1 MASPMATTWSLP
13 PTTSSR
19 QVASV
24 RPLRTTSP
32 MASRS
37 SWTPA
42 SKLILNSTVLT
53 VEPGETEPTAKLPA
67 VSASR
72 PMSPPWMTPCLS
84 SNSARNGKRTR
95 ATPFSQELSVMPR

>member
-1 MASPMATTWSLP
+1 MASPMAPWSLP

-19 QVASV
+19 QVASE

-67 VSASR
+67 VSACAFYLFIR
-72 PMSPPWMTPCLS
+72 
-84 SNSARNGKRTR
+84 AHRT
-95 ATPFSQELSVMPR
+95 

>member
-1 MASPMATTWSLP
+1 MVVAPNDLEPAGGERASLADDLSDGE
-13 PTTSSR
+13 
-19 QVASV
+19 QV
-24 RPLRTTSP
+24 
-32 MASRS
+32 

-72 PMSPPWMTPCLS
+72 PMRPPWMTP
-84 SNSARNGKRTR
+84 
-95 ATPFSQELSVMPR
+95 